1 MTNINN
7 VLIEMINYYQGDP
20 KRIQHFLKVHSF
32 AKFIA
37 EQENLPSDKLYILEI
52 AGLMHDIGIKI
63 AEQKYNSS
71 NGKYQELEGPAPAR
85 EILEKLQVDTAV
97 IDRVCF
103 LIAHHHTYNNIDDLD
118 YQILVEAD
126 FLVNLYEDN
135 CPKQAIE
142 NALNRIFK
150 TKTGINLCK
159 TILTMKKGQ
168 CQRLLTDKIAIFIY
182 NKGEDSR
189 WILDYKSKNLGNN
202 KKFLKK
208 NWLLKYLFQDKQ
220 FLTGKQIKVVQIL
233 KV

>member
-71 NGKYQELEGPAPAR
+71 NGKYQELEGPAPAK
-85 EILEKLQVDTAV
+85 EILGKLQVDTAV

-118 YQILVEAD
+118 YQILIEAD

-159 TILTMKKGQ
+159 TIYG
-168 CQRLLTDKIAIFIY
+168 I
-182 NKGEDSR
+182 
-189 WILDYKSKNLGNN
+189 
-202 KKFLKK
+202 
-208 NWLLKYLFQDKQ
+208 
-220 FLTGKQIKVVQIL
+220 
-233 KV
+233 

>member
-1 MTNINN
+1 MISTNSI
-7 VLIEMINYYQGDP
+7 LIKMINYYQGDP

-37 EQENLPSDKLYILEI
+37 EQENLTPDKLYILEI
-52 AGLMHDIGIKI
+52 ASLMHDIGIKI

-85 EILEKLQVDTAV
+85 EILEKLRVDDNV

-103 LIAHHHTYNNIDDLD
+103 LIAHHHTYNNIDNID

-135 CPKQAIE
+135 CPKQAVE

-159 TILTMKKGQ
+159 TIF
-168 CQRLLTDKIAIFIY
+168 D
-182 NKGEDSR
+182 
-189 WILDYKSKNLGNN
+189 
-202 KKFLKK
+202 
-208 NWLLKYLFQDKQ
+208 
-220 FLTGKQIKVVQIL
+220 V
-233 KV
+233 